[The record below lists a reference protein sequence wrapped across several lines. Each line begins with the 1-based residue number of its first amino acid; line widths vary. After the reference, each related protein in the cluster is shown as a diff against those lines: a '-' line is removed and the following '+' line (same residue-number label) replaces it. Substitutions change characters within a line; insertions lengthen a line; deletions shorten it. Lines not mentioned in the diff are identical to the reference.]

1 MAAACNLTFC
11 VVGRDARQ
19 LAAARALQNSG
30 YTVLGAE
37 GAGQADYI
45 LLPMPMDAEAAD
57 LARILRAARPGTL
70 ALGGRISE
78 PVRKA
83 AQAAG
88 VELVDYFLRPE
99 LACLNAVPT
108 AEGCLALL
116 MQLRQRTIW
125 ESEFLVLGYGRIG
138 RAVARRLQAL
148 GGQVTIAARAP
159 EQRAAARCAGLH
171 AAPLTAL
178 EQLLPHFDAVVNT
191 IPAPVLGAAQLR
203 CLPRGALILD
213 LASRPGGTDF
223 AAARELGLRA
233 EHALSLPARNRRCTG
248 GAYRGSDFTGA
259 CRHGPQRKGS
269 ELMNSSLEPPRTVV
283 FALCGSFCTF
293 ETVLPQI
300 IRLRACGWEVLP
312 MLSYAASALDT
323 RFGRAADWKQR
334 LEEATGHRPL
344 EDLREA
350 EPLGPKHMAQAL
362 VIAPC
367 TGTTMALLAAGI
379 SATPVTLAAKSMLR
393 GGRPVV
399 IGVSTNDGLSGSVGA
414 LATLLQ
420 RKNYYFIPFGQDD
433 SYKKPCSLK
442 ADFTQLPDTLEA
454 ALRGVQLQPILL

>member
-37 GAGQADYI
+37 GAGRRI
-45 LLPMPMDAEAAD
+45 TSCCLCRWMPRRRTLPASCAPPA
-57 LARILRAARPGTL
+57 PGTL

-178 EQLLPHFDAVVNT
+178 EQLLPHFDAVINT

-223 AAARELGLRA
+223 AAARELGLACGTCLEPARP
-233 EHALSLPARNRRCTG
+233 LCARNRRV
-248 GAYRGSDFTGA
+248 RWW
-259 CRHGPQRKGS
+259 RIP
-269 ELMNSSLEPPRTVV
+269 
-283 FALCGSFCTF
+283 
-293 ETVLPQI
+293 
-300 IRLRACGWEVLP
+300 
-312 MLSYAASALDT
+312 
-323 RFGRAADWKQR
+323 WK
-334 LEEATGHRPL
+334 
-344 EDLREA
+344 
-350 EPLGPKHMAQAL
+350 
-362 VIAPC
+362 
-367 TGTTMALLAAGI
+367 
-379 SATPVTLAAKSMLR
+379 
-393 GGRPVV
+393 
-399 IGVSTNDGLSGSVGA
+399 
-414 LATLLQ
+414 
-420 RKNYYFIPFGQDD
+420 
-433 SYKKPCSLK
+433 
-442 ADFTQLPDTLEA
+442 
-454 ALRGVQLQPILL
+454 

>member
-138 RAVARRLQAL
+138 RA
-148 GGQVTIAARAP
+148 
-159 EQRAAARCAGLH
+159 AARCAGLH

-178 EQLLPHFDAVVNT
+178 EQLLPHFDAVINT

-233 EHALSLPARNRRCTG
+233 EHALSLPARCAPETA
-248 GAYRGSDFTGA
+248 GALVA
-259 CRHGPQRKGS
+259 H
-269 ELMNSSLEPPRTVV
+269 TV
-283 FALCGSFCTF
+283 
-293 ETVLPQI
+293 
-300 IRLRACGWEVLP
+300 EVILQE
-312 MLSYAASALDT
+312 
-323 RFGRAADWKQR
+323 RAATAR
-334 LEEATGHRPL
+334 SER
-344 EDLREA
+344 
-350 EPLGPKHMAQAL
+350 
-362 VIAPC
+362 
-367 TGTTMALLAAGI
+367 
-379 SATPVTLAAKSMLR
+379 
-393 GGRPVV
+393 
-399 IGVSTNDGLSGSVGA
+399 GVS
-414 LATLLQ
+414 
-420 RKNYYFIPFGQDD
+420 
-433 SYKKPCSLK
+433 
-442 ADFTQLPDTLEA
+442 
-454 ALRGVQLQPILL
+454 